1 MDKSKSMKRAVLT
14 AFATTILTA
23 TTAHAGMVSV
33 SNYPLALLSKAVTQ
47 GKNDAS
53 VLLEAGDVGHH
64 GSLSP
69 SKAKLIAES
78 DFVVW
83 FGKDLEQNLVKS
95 LQDAPNSISLL
106 SFNAFNRLPLR
117 ELDGTP
123 KQGTQDVHLWLD
135 PDNAK
140 AIVRALAVIHSHA
153 APEHKAFYQQNAQ
166 DFAIK
171 MDQAVAKVAKPKP
184 LAYWAYHDAYQYI
197 EKSGSLRFAGA
208 LTPDHHLAPK
218 ASQFRVLNDARPSK
232 ANGDKT
238 MCLVSQGKVSDG
250 IKNKLGQVVVS
261 IQQEDMSG
269 GTDDFVESW
278 LKLVNEL
285 QACATATQ

>member
-1 MDKSKSMKRAVLT
+1 MKKLILMASLSMVAL
-14 AFATTILTA
+14 AAQ
-23 TTAHAGMVSV
+23 AGTVSV

-69 SKAKLIAES
+69 SKVKLIEDS
-78 DFVVW
+78 EFVVW
-83 FGKDLEQNLVKS
+83 FGKELEQNLVKS
-95 LQDAPNSISLL
+95 LQDAPNAISLL
-106 SFNAFNRLPLR
+106 SFNAFHRLPLR

-123 KQGTQDVHLWLD
+123 KPNTQDVHLWLD
-135 PDNAK
+135 PANAK

-171 MDQAVAKVAKPKP
+171 MDQAVAKVTKSKP
-184 LAYWAYHDAYQYI
+184 LFYWAYHDAYQYL
-197 EKSGSLRFAGA
+197 EQAGSLKFAGA

-218 ASQFRVLNDARPSK
+218 ASQFRVLNENRPTK
-232 ANGDKT
+232 DNGDKT
-238 MCLVSQGKVSDG
+238 MCLASQGKVSDG
-250 IKNKLGQVVVS
+250 IKNKLGQVIVS

-269 GTDDFVESW
+269 GSEDFVESW

-285 QACATATQ
+285 QACAAKTL